1 MATSQDVGVLTRK
14 LGAADYDPGKYV
26 AEISQRCVGGEE
38 VLQQRKVIQVKFL
51 IYSIFFYKNDNLIL

>member
-38 VLQQRKVIQVKFL
+38 VLQQRKVIQVKILF
-51 IYSIFFYKNDNLIL
+51 YRNFFYKK